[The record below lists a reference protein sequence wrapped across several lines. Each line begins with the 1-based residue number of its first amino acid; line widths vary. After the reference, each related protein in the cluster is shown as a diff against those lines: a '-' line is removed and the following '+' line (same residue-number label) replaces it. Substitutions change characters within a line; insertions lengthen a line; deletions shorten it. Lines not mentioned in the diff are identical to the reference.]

1 MDMDGN
7 ASDHSLPSSDHTGGT
22 WIQSWEKDIHS
33 VSRLNLESN
42 NELNGLVE
50 DKEIAARAVA
60 LVVNSSRK
68 GIVPLCADVAN
79 LLRAKKSLEKDILL
93 LKQQN
98 NVLHSSSASMHTS
111 HSTSPTPTSLN
122 SYPDGSTINDP
133 NNQERS
139 RPCSRCSQSS
149 SVLSNSPKTDKLRGH
164 KLSGYSYPPN
174 HHNHNHHHN
183 HHNHNNNN
191 NNSSSDVN
199 SITPVI
205 NKLAD
210 SPTSP
215 GQFRASKYVST
226 TQPNSSTESSPKTLH
241 NGITTQAIIHHPPD
255 SRPNSADLPPES
267 PTSLCDVPADVCSLT
282 GSSSSDRPS
291 EELTDDSH
299 KRKDSLPEIVSKPTL
314 HLPKSNATVSK
325 EVQCLLS
332 IEDDKLSDSKSSEKL
347 AENLA
352 EALQEIEVLKNKIKE
367 LESNQVASQPAEQHP
382 QNIKSLAAVDTI
394 QPIPVMSSP
403 TKDCLNEPDVMIVKG
418 RVKEKVKMFGR
429 QCSPLQSQQDL
440 TSTPILVNGSRKTCP
455 AVPKKPVRNPFACPM
470 PLCKCEACL
479 HIVAA
484 TSCDGRLPTTDQLNR
499 SYPVSPT
506 LHVRLNDHIMV
517 QENRTGH
524 VRYIG
529 HLDNM
534 GSSNTVFIGLELDTP
549 VGVND
554 GFFSGKRYFECP
566 KQYGIFVTFNEV
578 VCLVKKVSSIKQ
590 ALGVSVPS
598 KANSVSQCN
607 ASTNI
612 LDQLSCKNSRTK
624 HESSEDEMEEQVALL
639 SESIRL

>member
-7 ASDHSLPSSDHTGGT
+7 TSDHSLPSSDHTGGT

-122 SYPDGSTINDP
+122 SYQDGSTLNDP
-133 NNQERS
+133 NAQERS

-164 KLSGYSYPPN
+164 KLSGYSYSPN
-174 HHNHNHHHN
+174 HNNN
-183 HHNHNNNN
+183 NHNNNN
-191 NNSSSDVN
+191 NNNNNNSSNDVH

-215 GQFRASKYVST
+215 SRFRASKYAT
-226 TQPNSSTESSPKTLH
+226 TQPNSSTEPSPKTLH
-241 NGITTQAIIHHPPD
+241 NGIITQAIIHHPPD
-255 SRPNSADLPPES
+255 SRPNSTDLPPES

-282 GSSSSDRPS
+282 ESSSSDRPS
-291 EELTDDSH
+291 EELTDDGH
-299 KRKDSLPEIVSKPTL
+299 KRKDSLPEIVSKPIP

-332 IEDDKLSDSKSSEKL
+332 PSIEDEDNYSQSSQKL

-352 EALQEIEVLKNKIKE
+352 EALQEIEILKRKIKE
-367 LESNQVASQPAEQHP
+367 LETNQLSSQPAEQP
-382 QNIKSLAAVDTI
+382 SFITSPPPAAVQI
-394 QPIPVMSSP
+394 VQPIPSMSVP
-403 TKDCLNEPDVMIVKG
+403 IKDSQEEPDVMIVKG
-418 RVKEKVKMFGR
+418 RVKEQVKIFGR

-440 TSTPILVNGSRKTCP
+440 TSTPSLVNGSRKVCP
-455 AVPKKPVRNPFACPM
+455 AVPKKPVRNPFACPL
-470 PLCKCEACL
+470 PLCKCESCMQA
-479 HIVAA
+479 VATA
-484 TSCDGRLPTTDQLNR
+484 GSDGRLPTTDQLIR

-517 QENRTGH
+517 RGNRTGH
-524 VRYIG
+524 IRYIG
-529 HLDNM
+529 HLDKM
-534 GSSNTVFIGLELDTP
+534 DSANTVFIGLELDAP

-554 GFFSGKRYFECP
+554 GFFSGKRYFECL
-566 KQYGIFVTFNEV
+566 KDYGMFVTFNEV

-590 ALGVSVPS
+590 ALGMSVPS
-598 KANSVSQCN
+598 KEASEPLCNSG
-607 ASTNI
+607 ADI
-612 LDQLSCKNSRTK
+612 LDQFSCRKTRVKNDSN
-624 HESSEDEMEEQVALL
+624 EVEIEEQVALL